1 MSTVVNKNLPELD
14 VEAIKNYNELL
25 KKTVAKASRIK
36 TELEFNVKEL
46 DKICKE
52 LSSDLG
58 IEVNSD
64 NIEAIYVQL
73 VDKINSN
80 LQVGR
85 EILNRINQE
94 DSIEDTGISI

>member
-1 MSTVVNKNLPELD
+1 
-14 VEAIKNYNELL
+14 
-25 KKTVAKASRIK
+25 VAKASRIK

-58 IEVNSD
+58 IDVNSD